1 MAAKRNRARK
11 SAKRSPKKSARTA
24 RARHAPE
31 ALRTVKEWSR
41 QLAARPSGSLPL
53 QGQAVL
59 ITGAARRVGATIART
74 LQAAGANVMIHY
86 RKSEAEARVL
96 ASELNSRRGGS

>member
-1 MAAKRNRARK
+1 MAEKRNRARRV
-11 SAKRSPKKSARTA
+11 AKNPSRKRPVKRA
-24 RARHAPE
+24 RARSAPE

-53 QGQAVL
+53 QGKAVL

-86 RKSEAEARVL
+86 RKSEAEARAL
-96 ASELNSRRGGS
+96 ESELNS